1 MISSIAKQILSHI
14 YKHCTI
20 YNNNG
25 SIFFTTTTP
34 LVLKILRLLLVLDH
48 LCIIICGSVGKR
60 NVILVS
66 TLDIWGCTHSVK
78 GWFQIDVA
86 RGCVASSYLCTHS
99 STNDTLHVIV
109 VTIHSSVQ
117 GSFWI
122 SLLVSLLFCQVWLDG
137 VTRVCPWWVWP
148 TANVF

>member
-34 LVLKILRLLLVLDH
+34 LVLKILLLLLVLDH
-48 LCIIICGSVGKR
+48 LCIIDLRSVGKR

-66 TLDIWGCTHSVK
+66 TLDIWGFCERLVPNRCGTRLRCIFVFVHAFFNK
-78 GWFQIDVA
+78 RHLACD
-86 RGCVASSYLCTHS
+86 CCY
-99 STNDTLHVIV
+99 STLFCSRVFLD
-109 VTIHSSVQ
+109 
-117 GSFWI
+117 
-122 SLLVSLLFCQVWLDG
+122 LLVSLLFCQVWLDG